1 MHKGIVLLAGL
12 VLSSVPVDGAVAQ
25 VNSRSDSSAFD
36 RYRTCK
42 FSDGLAVVETSP
54 LAPGIHA
61 RTVETTKGKK
71 QIEMVEGRRVMFA
84 YPNKDFFANVKVEI
98 LAEKNYVETRQSLID
113 NFDYVLASGDGNT
126 RNYGLKPSLNGQDV
140 RGLDRDKLEGGV
152 LGLYLLLN
160 DTSRMVTTI
169 YFLNQEPQG
178 RSFQTIEEYRTM
190 RDRFL
195 DTYTGCIGGKYL

>member
-1 MHKGIVLLAGL
+1 MHKGMVLLAGL

-25 VNSRSDSSAFD
+25 VVSRSDSSAFD
-36 RYRTCK
+36 RYTTCK

-54 LAPGIHA
+54 LAAGIHA

-84 YPNKDFFANVKVEI
+84 YPNKDFYANVKVEI
-98 LAEKNYVETRQSLID
+98 LPEKNYAETRRSLID

-126 RNYGLKPSLNGQDV
+126 RNYGLKPTLNGQDV
-140 RGLDRDKLEGGV
+140 RGLDRGKLEGGV

-169 YFLNQEPQG
+169 YFLNQEPQD

-195 DTYTGCIGGKYL
+195 DTYTGCISGKHL